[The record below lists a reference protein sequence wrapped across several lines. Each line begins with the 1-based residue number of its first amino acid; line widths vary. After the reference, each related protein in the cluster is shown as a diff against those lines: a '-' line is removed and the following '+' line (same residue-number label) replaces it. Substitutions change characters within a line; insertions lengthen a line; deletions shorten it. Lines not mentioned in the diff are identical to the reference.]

1 MACPKTF
8 KDIYRVTPSV
18 WLTPTLFSYLRY
30 FVFFPDRFSLLN
42 NLMFKKA
49 TKLLINQYDIIFTWS
64 QWHSIHQVGR
74 KLKLA
79 NPEVLW
85 IAHLSDPWADNP
97 FNPKIF
103 GFSLI
108 QRWFERRTFKKLIRY
123 ISHLRK
129 LSN

>member
-1 MACPKTF
+1 
-8 KDIYRVTPSV
+8 
-18 WLTPTLFSYLRY
+18 
-30 FVFFPDRFSLLN
+30 
-42 NLMFKKA
+42 MFKKA

-108 QRWFERRTFKKLIRY
+108 QRWFERRTFKEADQIHFTSQETLELIGKKYPPSVSSKFVFLPHVFVSSLIR
-123 ISHLRK
+123 K
-129 LSN
+129 K